1 MKNNIEKFSGP
12 WLTAEWGWLLSGLR
26 LIPWCIKGI
35 QSSWIR
41 VANLWCVWPFSC
53 DSFKREAQCGTPNAS
68 PKLYN
73 PLGYTFFKSLIS
85 IVSPMKKSPALSI
98 SLQSCFWWK
107 TLWMFVILLRAH
119 WQMSISCCGL
129 HHYLPVLS
137 INEHYHPIVGW
148 QLQHVLRRNK
158 QLNEAH
164 SNFTCHQ
171 RPRHDWLHS
180 LMHKFMRLLH
190 MMEYAWLK
198 EVMDSRAAK
207 NGHHLDS
214 VRTFFKTTPS
224 AFLYSMHYHSTEDS
238 KALIWYFSS
247 IKSFGGSF
255 L

>member
-1 MKNNIEKFSGP
+1 MVPYYTPYVYTYPRTSMNE
-12 WLTAEWGWLLSGLR
+12 TYAGL
-26 LIPWCIKGI
+26 GI
-35 QSSWIR
+35 
-41 VANLWCVWPFSC
+41 F
-53 DSFKREAQCGTPNAS
+53 
-68 PKLYN
+68 
-73 PLGYTFFKSLIS
+73 
-85 IVSPMKKSPALSI
+85 
-98 SLQSCFWWK
+98 LQRCFWSK
-107 TLWMFVILLRAH
+107 TLWMLVILLRAY
-119 WQMSISCCGL
+119 WQMSISCCSL

-171 RPRHDWLHS
+171 SPRHDWLHS

-207 NGHHLDS
+207 NGHHLDC

-224 AFLYSMHYHSTEDS
+224 ALLHSYLYTIPKLNASLGNWSVT
-238 KALIWYFSS
+238 FP
-247 IKSFGGSF
+247 
-255 L
+255 

>member
-1 MKNNIEKFSGP
+1 
-12 WLTAEWGWLLSGLR
+12 
-26 LIPWCIKGI
+26 
-35 QSSWIR
+35 
-41 VANLWCVWPFSC
+41 
-53 DSFKREAQCGTPNAS
+53 
-68 PKLYN
+68 
-73 PLGYTFFKSLIS
+73 
-85 IVSPMKKSPALSI
+85 
-98 SLQSCFWWK
+98 
-107 TLWMFVILLRAH
+107 MFVILLRAY
-119 WQMSISCCGL
+119 WQMSISCRSL

-171 RPRHDWLHS
+171 SPRHDWLHS

-207 NGHHLDS
+207 NGHHLDC

-224 AFLYSMHYHSTEDS
+224 ALLHSYLYTIPRLNASLGTDQWLSFNIRLEKSLESSFSYLQTGVQSIRLIIRPSVMMMKHLFDFLSSKSSMKQSQKVVGQS
-238 KALIWYFSS
+238 QLNVSLIWCV
-247 IKSFGGSF
+247 
-255 L
+255 

>member
-1 MKNNIEKFSGP
+1 MQAWE
-12 WLTAEWGWLLSGLR
+12 
-26 LIPWCIKGI
+26 
-35 QSSWIR
+35 
-41 VANLWCVWPFSC
+41 ANLAVG
-53 DSFKREAQCGTPNAS
+53 DSFKREAECGSPNAS
-68 PKLYN
+68 YKLHYL
-73 PLGYTFFKSLIS
+73 LGYTFFKSLIS
-85 IVSPMKKSPALSI
+85 IVSPMKNSPALSI
-98 SLQSCFWWK
+98 FLQGFFWWK

-238 KALIWYFSS
+238 EGTDLVLFFKEDFWGLFSKRRYCVLRWV
-247 IKSFGGSF
+247 IFICHQ
-255 L
+255 LWCC

>member
-1 MKNNIEKFSGP
+1 MWSFS
-12 WLTAEWGWLLSGLR
+12 W
-26 LIPWCIKGI
+26 
-35 QSSWIR
+35 
-41 VANLWCVWPFSC
+41 
-53 DSFKREAQCGTPNAS
+53 DSFKREGLWRTSRMPALN
-68 PKLYN
+68 
-73 PLGYTFFKSLIS
+73 YTICWATLFFFFKSLIS
-85 IVSPMKKSPALSI
+85 IVSPMKNSPALSI
-98 SLQSCFWWK
+98 FLQSCFWWK

-238 KALIWYFSS
+238 QVLIWYFSS
-247 IKSFGGSF
+247 IKTLGEFSLRRGTMY
-255 L
+255 

>member
-1 MKNNIEKFSGP
+1 MAGN
-12 WLTAEWGWLLSGLR
+12 R
-26 LIPWCIKGI
+26 
-35 QSSWIR
+35 
-41 VANLWCVWPFSC
+41 VWPVVQRVRVNSVARWRSTVSLNTGNQRGWHACSFPC
-53 DSFKREAQCGTPNAS
+53 DCFRGEAQCGAPNAS
-68 PKLYN
+68 PNLHG
-73 PLGYTFFKSLIS
+73 LGYTFFKSFICM
-85 IVSPMKKSPALSI
+85 VSPMKNSPALAI
-98 SLQSCFWWK
+98 SSQSYFWWK
-107 TLWMFVILLRAH
+107 TLWMFVILLGAH
-119 WQMSISCCGL
+119 WQRSISCCGL

-148 QLQHVLRRNK
+148 QLQHVLGRNK

-190 MMEYAWLK
+190 MMEYAWLE

-224 AFLYSMHYHSTEDS
+224 AFLYSMHYHHTENS
-238 KALIWYFSS
+238 NALI
-247 IKSFGGSF
+247 GTF
-255 L
+255 LQ

>member
-1 MKNNIEKFSGP
+1 MKTS
-12 WLTAEWGWLLSGLR
+12 T
-26 LIPWCIKGI
+26 
-35 QSSWIR
+35 
-41 VANLWCVWPFSC
+41 
-53 DSFKREAQCGTPNAS
+53 
-68 PKLYN
+68 
-73 PLGYTFFKSLIS
+73 
-85 IVSPMKKSPALSI
+85 ALSI
-98 SLQSCFWWK
+98 SLQGCFWWK

-214 VRTFFKTTPS
+214 VRTFFTTTPS
-224 AFLYSMHYHSTEDS
+224 AFLYSMQHHSTDDS
-238 KALIWYFSS
+238 EVLIWYFSS
-247 IKSFGGSF
+247 IRTFWEFSLWKEVPCFEVCYTHWSLALMLPDLIMLKSNIYYCKRKIRNQLES
-255 L
+255 

>member
-1 MKNNIEKFSGP
+1 MVDSRIRPTAQWVKVNSMVCRRNIVNLNIGSKP
-12 WLTAEWGWLLSGLR
+12 
-26 LIPWCIKGI
+26 
-35 QSSWIR
+35 SW
-41 VANLWCVWPFSC
+41 WVWPISC
-53 DSFKREAQCGTPNAS
+53 DSFKRKTQCGTPNAS
-68 PKLYN
+68 PKLHN

-85 IVSPMKKSPALSI
+85 IVSPMKNSPALSI

-107 TLWMFVILLRAH
+107 TLWVFVILLRAH
-119 WQMSISCCGL
+119 WQMSLSCCGL

-224 AFLYSMHYHSTEDS
+224 AFWYSMHYHSREDS
-238 KALIWYFSS
+238 
-247 IKSFGGSF
+247 
-255 L
+255 

>member
-1 MKNNIEKFSGP
+1 MKIS
-12 WLTAEWGWLLSGLR
+12 
-26 LIPWCIKGI
+26 
-35 QSSWIR
+35 
-41 VANLWCVWPFSC
+41 
-53 DSFKREAQCGTPNAS
+53 
-68 PKLYN
+68 
-73 PLGYTFFKSLIS
+73 LG
-85 IVSPMKKSPALSI
+85 LSI

-224 AFLYSMHYHSTEDS
+224 AFLYSMCYHSTGDCTV
-238 KALIWYFSS
+238 LIWYFPSVKTFGEFS
-247 IKSFGGSF
+247 LKGSPMSGGGNYSFIISF
-255 L
+255 EASRLSYV

>member
-1 MKNNIEKFSGP
+1 MPALSYTTHWAILFS
-12 WLTAEWGWLLSGLR
+12 
-26 LIPWCIKGI
+26 
-35 QSSWIR
+35 
-41 VANLWCVWPFSC
+41 
-53 DSFKREAQCGTPNAS
+53 
-68 PKLYN
+68 
-73 PLGYTFFKSLIS
+73 KSLIS

-180 LMHKFMRLLH
+180 LMHNHRLLH

-207 NGHHLDS
+207 MAITLTLSGHFLKLPHQL
-214 VRTFFKTTPS
+214 
-224 AFLYSMHYHSTEDS
+224 LYSMHYHSTEDS
-238 KALIWYFSS
+238 KALIWYFSL
-247 IKSFGGSF
+247 IKSFGGEF
-255 L
+255 F